1 MPPGSERDRE
11 AKLSTNVDRLIHEPA
26 RFNIMAYLFVVQS
39 ADFTFLLTQTGLTW
53 GNLSSHINK
62 LETAGYVAV
71 EKEFIGKKPHTMLH
85 LTNKGRLAFDEYRNS
100 MKQVLENLPNQ
111 LRLK

>member
-1 MPPGSERDRE
+1 MVPKGSKEDKE
-11 AKLSTNVDRLIHEPA
+11 VKLVFSVDRLIHEPA

-39 ADFTFLLTQTGLTW
+39 ADFIFLQTQTGLTW

-71 EKEFIGKKPHTMLH
+71 EKEFVGKKPHTMLH
-85 LTNKGRLAFDEYRNS
+85 LTDRGRVAFIDYRKKMRKALNT
-100 MKQVLENLPNQ
+100 
-111 LRLK
+111 LRT

>member
-1 MPPGSERDRE
+1 MPPGNREDNE
-11 AKLSTNVDRLIHEPA
+11 AKLAAHFDRLIHEPA

-39 ADFTFLLTQTGLTW
+39 ADFTFLQTQIGLTW

-71 EKEFIGKKPHTMLH
+71 EKEFVGKKPHTMVH
-85 LTNKGRLAFDEYRNS
+85 LTDKGRIAFSNYRKN
-100 MKQVLENLPNQ
+100 MRKALNTLPSV
-111 LRLK
+111 